1 MFSQWGMLELALALA
16 PPLRSTS
23 DVDLDP
29 TPACYP
35 PAMACRYTSAV
46 QGYALDAQ
54 SPTYTL
60 PLAQADNEQRQL
72 IAIKYGTAHTAVRP
86 PCLEASTCTPKPGNC
101 LISNICYANN
111 YAATAEGVSC
121 QLCDA
126 SKSSTAWTPG
136 GRPWGRP
143 SA

>member
-16 PPLRSTS
+16 PPPSLHLRRRPRPHAR
-23 DVDLDP
+23 LL
-29 TPACYP
+29 PACNG
-35 PAMACRYTSAV
+35 RYTSAV